1 MLVFRCAS
9 IATREFTI
17 HALPLSLKNVQ
28 RYRNNC
34 FFYDFLCLV
43 KVWNCDDCRTARGMK
58 PLGNIKKFRAE
69 VADLVKKAAA
79 KSFFANRSM
88 LGYEDSDSLDAQVHP
103 L

>member
-1 MLVFRCAS
+1 MC
-9 IATREFTI
+9 EYCDQGI
-17 HALPLSLKNVQ
+17 HYSCLAPQPEKRPKVEKQMS
-28 RYRNNC
+28 
-34 FFYDFLCLV
+34 FLWFLMFLV

-103 L
+103 M

>member
-1 MLVFRCAS
+1 
-9 IATREFTI
+9 
-17 HALPLSLKNVQ
+17 
-28 RYRNNC
+28 
-34 FFYDFLCLV
+34 
-43 KVWNCDDCRTARGMK
+43 MK

-88 LGYEDSDSLDAQVHP
+88 LGYEDSDSLDAQVHQP

>member
-1 MLVFRCAS
+1 M
-9 IATREFTI
+9 
-17 HALPLSLKNVQ
+17 
-28 RYRNNC
+28 Y
-34 FFYDFLCLV
+34 FF

-88 LGYEDSDSLDAQVHP
+88 LGYEDSDSLDAQVP
-103 L
+103 NCDPVKVCLKFSFVFICL